1 MHMQYFMQNAS
12 PITPIFLFR
21 SIWGYIIKAENLKL
35 EARFGDC
42 SKKVPFKRFLNPWI
56 FRCFLRF
63 DGILLMFLHML
74 RDLPCHLQLWLEKG
88 SYFTP
93 HTTFTQNALKHE
105 KMHSSSRPF
114 NSKNVVFQ
122 SVHKWHLPIWKMP
135 LQHFFQAWKVLKNS
149 SNISKHI

>member
-1 MHMQYFMQNAS
+1 MRW
-12 PITPIFLFR
+12 TVLT
-21 SIWGYIIKAENLKL
+21 
-35 EARFGDC
+35 
-42 SKKVPFKRFLNPWI
+42 
-56 FRCFLRF
+56 CFLRF
-63 DGILLMFLHML
+63 DGILLMFLRML

-149 SNISKHI
+149 SNISKFSSYTFICLKIQHLSHFIVSFSIYAFVNFHQIKSITE